1 MKDVLLDALVDS
13 LKVFAVVFIIY
24 IILSFI
30 EEKIAN
36 SKKFSKENKL
46 SPLIGASAGLVPQCG
61 LSVVSADMY
70 VKGHITMGT
79 LVAVFIACSDEA
91 IPIMLSDAHKIK
103 WVLPILLIKLVAGFL
118 VGYLVHLFHH
128 KETKEVIEHV
138 EHCHDHSHEEVH
150 VGCCHHDIEHDHNGA
165 LHEHLVHPFIHSLK
179 LFIYVFIINIIF
191 GIIVWK
197 VGEDSIA
204 SFISQN
210 KYVTPFL
217 STIVG
222 IIPNCASSVII
233 TELYISSGLSLGAC
247 IAGLIMNAG
256 LGMVV
261 LIKNKKMFKKTLI
274 IMAIMISTS
283 LVFGYALCLIFGF

>member
-1 MKDVLLDALVDS
+1 MKDVLLDAFIDS
-13 LKVFAVVFIIY
+13 IKVFVVVFVIY
-24 IILSFI
+24 ILLSFV
-30 EEKIAN
+30 EDKIAN

-91 IPIMLSDAHKIK
+91 IPIMLSDASKIK
-103 WVLPILLIKLVAGFL
+103 WVLPILLIKLVVGFL
-118 VGYLVHLFHH
+118 VGYLVHLLHH
-128 KETKEVIEHV
+128 KETTEVMEHV
-138 EHCHDHSHEEVH
+138 KHCDDHSHEEVH
-150 VGCCHHDIEHDHNGA
+150 VGCCHHDIEHDGKGK
-165 LHEHLVHPFIHSLK
+165 LHEHLIHPLVHSVK
-179 LFIYVFIINIIF
+179 LFIYVFVINIIF
-191 GIIVWK
+191 GIIVWQ

-204 SFISQN
+204 DFISQN
-210 KYVTPFL
+210 KYLTPIY
-217 STIVG
+217 STLVG

-247 IAGLIMNAG
+247 MAGLIMNAG

-261 LIKNKKMFKKTLI
+261 LMKNRSMIKKTLI
-274 IMAIMISTS
+274 IMGIMISTS
-283 LVFGYALCLIFGF
+283 LIVGYALCFIFGF